1 MTDTDP
7 ARTAGG
13 SLGGAD
19 AVDDRDPVPAALD
32 WLVGAVVGLVGL
44 ALTAVGVGLFIRV
57 DRAAIASAIAA
68 EGTELNGLTPTEAVA
83 AGTPFVDWLAI
94 GTAASGLVA
103 LAGAV
108 WFVRARRRVRDRV
121 AREGGTTATF
131 WACAVYGAAV
141 TALTSFLPVAAL
153 LGGGT
158 AAYLRGGEAGAR
170 VGAASGLVGYVLTVP
185 MLAGLAVGL
194 VAGGSAIGEFAG
206 GVTLAGLVVVAQ
218 LVALAINAG
227 LGAVGGVLAVRLA
240 R

>member
-1 MTDTDP
+1 
-7 ARTAGG
+7 
-13 SLGGAD
+13 
-19 AVDDRDPVPAALD
+19 
-32 WLVGAVVGLVGL
+32 
-44 ALTAVGVGLFIRV
+44 
-57 DRAAIASAIAA
+57 
-68 EGTELNGLTPTEAVA
+68 
-83 AGTPFVDWLAI
+83 
-94 GTAASGLVA
+94 
-103 LAGAV
+103 
-108 WFVRARRRVRDRV
+108 
-121 AREGGTTATF
+121 
-131 WACAVYGAAV
+131 V